1 MQHLSFLIQ
10 PNEPSSARQPKVW
23 NPVGQQAPFVHEMD
37 FRISYEDQKI
47 GSSQQSSYRSGNVF
61 GLQHLAL
68 ARTPVNFPKT
78 LQKVTSWTNGPAKRP
93 SLQRKRQK
101 QDFLRNLMQGPQRA
115 FIIEQIAFCWL
126 ALTIFKWQRKE
137 ESETFICLFSGRTS
151 VLSPKQTRKIRISS
165 SIVEVAPEK
174 VYYGKRKFTMVKIND
189 DPSPISIGGYISI
202 LSKLYLFC

>member
-10 PNEPSSARQPKVW
+10 PNEPSARQPKVW

-137 ESETFICLFSGRTS
+137 ESETFICLFSGRTG
-151 VLSPKQTRKIRISS
+151 VLSPKQTRKIRISN

-174 VYYGKRKFTMVKIND
+174 VYYGKRKFTMVKIKD

>member
-10 PNEPSSARQPKVW
+10 PNEPNARAAKSLESSRIVGALRTRNGFSDIIWRPEDRLVVAVFIPVW
-23 NPVGQQAPFVHEMD
+23 QCVRFTALGTCPHA
-37 FRISYEDQKI
+37 
-47 GSSQQSSYRSGNVF
+47 SQLSKD
-61 GLQHLAL
+61 LAESNQL
-68 ARTPVNFPKT
+68 D
-78 LQKVTSWTNGPAKRP
+78 KRP
-93 SLQRKRQK
+93 SQKTFIAKKKAK

-137 ESETFICLFSGRTS
+137 ESETFICLFSGRTG
-151 VLSPKQTRKIRISS
+151 VLSPKQTRKIRISI
-165 SIVEVAPEK
+165 SIVEVPPEK
-174 VYYGKRKFTMVKIND
+174 VYYGKRKFTMVKIKD